1 MKYLLATV
9 PIYSIVSIAYMAS
22 IVSIVSIATI
32 ASITFSGSDCKAHPV
47 VRVRVRRTVVR
58 VRINE
63 TAVRIRIVVRMAD
76 TAPER
81 LPPI

>member
-1 MKYLLATV
+1 
-9 PIYSIVSIAYMAS
+9 MAS

-32 ASITFSGSDCKAHPV
+32 ASITFSGSDCKAHPD
-47 VRVRVRRTVVR
+47 VRVRVRRTVAR
-58 VRINE
+58 VRIHE
-63 TAVRIRIVVRMAD
+63 TAVRIRIAVRTAD

>member
-1 MKYLLATV
+1 MA
-9 PIYSIVSIAYMAS
+9 SIVS

-32 ASITFSGSDCKAHPV
+32 ASITFYGSDCKAHPV

-63 TAVRIRIVVRMAD
+63 TAVRIRIVVRTAD